1 MATKPVIEIVEKD
14 EEHIIYYMYQDLM
27 GLNLY
32 ERTKAIERFINN
44 ATKTLEIAISNDVRE
59 ILRKNGIIP
68 QDGSENALTRAFDKL
83 EDKGYAIAIIDRYYQ
98 IEDERIIGESFN
110 EMTIILE
117 GENLISCS
125 IEIRLEQKGK
135 SYEYLQTL

>member
-32 ERTKAIERFINN
+32 DRTKAIERFINN
-44 ATKTLEIAISNDVRE
+44 ATKTLEIAISNDLRE

-68 QDGSENALTRAFDKL
+68 QDGSESALKRAFDKL
-83 EDKGYAIAIIDRYYQ
+83 EDKGYEIAIIDRYYQ
-98 IEDERIIGESFN
+98 IEDERIIGESPN
-110 EMTIILE
+110 QMTIIME
-117 GENLISCS
+117 DKFIIGCS
-125 IEIRLEQKGK
+125 MEIRLEEVNKWK
-135 SYEYLQTL
+135 RLQN

>member
-32 ERTKAIERFINN
+32 DRTKAIERFINN
-44 ATKTLEIAISNDVRE
+44 ATKTLEIAISNDLRE

-68 QDGSENALTRAFDKL
+68 QDGSESALKRAFDKL
-83 EDKGYAIAIIDRYYQ
+83 EDKGYKIAIIDRYYQ
-98 IEDERIIGESFN
+98 IEDERIIGESPN
-110 EMTIILE
+110 EMTCIMEDKFII
-117 GENLISCS
+117 GCS
-125 IEIRLEQKGK
+125 MEIRLEEVGK
-135 SYEYLQTL
+135 

>member
-32 ERTKAIERFINN
+32 DRTKAIERFINN
-44 ATKTLEIAISNDVRE
+44 ATKTLEIAISNDLRE

-68 QDGSENALTRAFDKL
+68 QDGSESALTRAFDKL
-83 EDKGYAIAIIDRYYQ
+83 EDKGYKIAIIDRYYQ
-98 IEDERIIGESFN
+98 IEDERIIGESPN
-110 EMTIILE
+110 QMTVIMEDKFII
-117 GENLISCS
+117 GCS
-125 IEIRLEQKGK
+125 MEIRLEEVK
-135 SYEYLQTL
+135 L

>member
-32 ERTKAIERFINN
+32 DRTKAIERFINN
-44 ATKTLEIAISNDVRE
+44 ATKTLEIAISNDLRD

-68 QDGSENALTRAFDKL
+68 QDGSESALKRALDKL
-83 EDKGYAIAIIDRYYQ
+83 EDKGYAIAIIDRYCQ
-98 IEDERIIGESFN
+98 IEDERIIGESPN
-110 EMTIILE
+110 QMTVIMEDKFII
-117 GENLISCS
+117 GCS
-125 IEIRLEQKGK
+125 IEIRLEEVNK
-135 SYEYLQTL
+135 

>member
-32 ERTKAIERFINN
+32 DRTKAIERFINN
-44 ATKTLEIAISNDVRE
+44 ATKTLEIAISNDLRE

-68 QDGSENALTRAFDKL
+68 QDGSESALKRAFDKL

-98 IEDERIIGESFN
+98 IEDERIIGESPN
-110 EMTIILE
+110 QMTVIMEDKFIIGCSMEIKLE
-117 GENLISCS
+117 EVKL
-125 IEIRLEQKGK
+125 
-135 SYEYLQTL
+135 

>member
-32 ERTKAIERFINN
+32 DRTKAIERFINN
-44 ATKTLEIAISNDVRE
+44 ATKTLEIAISNDLRE

-68 QDGSENALTRAFDKL
+68 QDGSESALKRAFDKL
-83 EDKGYAIAIIDRYYQ
+83 EDKGYKIAIIDRYYQ
-98 IEDERIIGESFN
+98 IEDERIIGESPN
-110 EMTIILE
+110 QMTVIMEDKFII
-117 GENLISCS
+117 GCS
-125 IEIRLEQKGK
+125 MEIRLEEVK
-135 SYEYLQTL
+135 L

>member
-32 ERTKAIERFINN
+32 DRTKAIERFINN
-44 ATKTLEIAISNDVRE
+44 ATKTLEIAISNDLRE

-68 QDGSENALTRAFDKL
+68 QDGSESALKRAFDKL
-83 EDKGYAIAIIDRYYQ
+83 EDKGYKIAIIDRYYQ
-98 IEDERIIGESFN
+98 IEDERIIGESPN
-110 EMTIILE
+110 DMTCIMEDKFII
-117 GENLISCS
+117 GCS
-125 IEIRLEQKGK
+125 MEIRLEEVGK
-135 SYEYLQTL
+135 

>member
-32 ERTKAIERFINN
+32 DRTKAIERFINN
-44 ATKTLEIAISNDVRE
+44 ATKTLEIAISNDLRE

-68 QDGSENALTRAFDKL
+68 QDGSESALKRAFDKL

-98 IEDERIIGESFN
+98 IEDERIIGESPN
-110 EMTIILE
+110 QMTVIMEDKFII
-117 GENLISCS
+117 GCS
-125 IEIRLEQKGK
+125 MEIRLEEVRKWK
-135 SYEYLQTL
+135 RLQN

>member
-32 ERTKAIERFINN
+32 DRTKAIERFINN
-44 ATKTLEIAISNDVRE
+44 ATKTLEIAISNDLRE

-68 QDGSENALTRAFDKL
+68 QDGSESALKRAFDKL
-83 EDKGYAIAIIDRYYQ
+83 EDKGYAISIIYRYYQ
-98 IEDERIIGESFN
+98 IEDERIIGESPN
-110 EMTIILE
+110 QMTVIMEDKFII
-117 GENLISCS
+117 GCS
-125 IEIRLEQKGK
+125 MEIRLEEVNKWNI
-135 SYEYLQTL
+135 

>member
-32 ERTKAIERFINN
+32 DRTKAIERFINN
-44 ATKTLEIAISNDVRE
+44 ATKTLEIAISNDLRE

-68 QDGSENALTRAFDKL
+68 QDGSESALTRAFDKL
-83 EDKGYAIAIIDRYYQ
+83 EDKGYKIAIIDRYYQ

-125 IEIRLEQKGK
+125 IEIRLEQKG
-135 SYEYLQTL
+135 

>member
-32 ERTKAIERFINN
+32 DRTKAIERFINN
-44 ATKTLEIAISNDVRE
+44 ATKTLEIAISNDLRE

-68 QDGSENALTRAFDKL
+68 QDGSESALTRAFDKL
-83 EDKGYAIAIIDRYYQ
+83 EDKGYKIAIIDRYYQ
-98 IEDERIIGESFN
+98 IEDERIIGESPN
-110 EMTIILE
+110 QMTVIMEDKFII
-117 GENLISCS
+117 GCS
-125 IEIRLEQKGK
+125 MEIRLEEVNK
-135 SYEYLQTL
+135 

>member
-32 ERTKAIERFINN
+32 DRTKAIERFINN
-44 ATKTLEIAISNDVRE
+44 ATKTLEIAISNDLRE

-68 QDGSENALTRAFDKL
+68 QDGSESALKRAFDKL

-98 IEDERIIGESFN
+98 IEDERIIGESPN
-110 EMTIILE
+110 QMTVIMEDKFII
-117 GENLISCS
+117 GCS
-125 IEIRLEQKGK
+125 MEIRLEEVK
-135 SYEYLQTL
+135 L

>member
-32 ERTKAIERFINN
+32 DRTKAIERFINN
-44 ATKTLEIAISNDVRE
+44 ATKTLEIAISNDLRE

-68 QDGSENALTRAFDKL
+68 QDGSESALKRAFDKL
-83 EDKGYAIAIIDRYYQ
+83 EDKGYEIAIIDRYYQ

-125 IEIRLEQKGK
+125 IEIRLEQKG
-135 SYEYLQTL
+135 

>member
-14 EEHIIYYMYQDLM
+14 DEHIIYYMYQDLM

-32 ERTKAIERFINN
+32 DRTKAIERFINN
-44 ATKTLEIAISNDVRE
+44 ATKTLEIAISNDLRE

-68 QDGSENALTRAFDKL
+68 QDGSESALKKAFDKL

-98 IEDERIIGESFN
+98 IEDERIIGESPN
-110 EMTIILE
+110 QMTVIMEDKFII
-117 GENLISCS
+117 GCS
-125 IEIRLEQKGK
+125 MEIRLEEVNK
-135 SYEYLQTL
+135 